1 LINYYNT
8 SIINSGKGA
17 YRYVQLYRKMT
28 MNRRFEWSIIGQWES
43 VTRTVSLVVVFWAYH
58 SSVVVVYF
66 NLRTEIELVHGLEL
80 MIYTSSWL

>member
-1 LINYYNT
+1 
-8 SIINSGKGA
+8 
-17 YRYVQLYRKMT
+17 MT

-43 VTRTVSLVVVFWAYH
+43 VTCTVSLVVVFWAYH

>member
-1 LINYYNT
+1 
-8 SIINSGKGA
+8 
-17 YRYVQLYRKMT
+17 MT